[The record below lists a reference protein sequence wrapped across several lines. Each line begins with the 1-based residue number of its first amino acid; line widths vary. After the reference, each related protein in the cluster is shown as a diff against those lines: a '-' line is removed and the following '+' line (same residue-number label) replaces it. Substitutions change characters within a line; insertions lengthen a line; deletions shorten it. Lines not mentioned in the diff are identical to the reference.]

1 MHENNS
7 IVSEM
12 PSWKVHR
19 ALYEKLSREVEDF
32 FVETPGLLDRI
43 DRIIDREY
51 GEHDLG
57 RSADPWSLS
66 RMLRAL
72 WLEFG
77 DVYDMATKRFLYT
90 DYFERRKIEREIQRK
105 PELFQRYMLYIP
117 DDVLVLATLHHI
129 LDIAT
134 YCLLNVYP
142 PITADESPLLFEMTE
157 KFMRNYT
164 EQLKELETTELKTIG
179 STFERVFG
187 RLIGILKERAR
198 EVYVML
204 VEYLK
209 SKGLEPG
216 YGPEVLKSLL
226 VEFVRK
232 KEYYGIIYV
241 NNTPLPVAAA
251 AVRAFNELVKGE
263 EVVLGFSR
271 WRGPYPPV
279 HEEVRALSVREL
291 CEKLRIELQK

>member
-19 ALYEKLSREVEDF
+19 ALYEKLSIEVEG
-32 FVETPGLLDRI
+32 FVIWTPNLLDRI
-43 DRIIDREY
+43 DKIIDREY

-57 RSADPWSLS
+57 RSADPWSFS

-77 DVYDMATKRFLYT
+77 DLYDMATKKFLYT

-105 PELFQRYMLYIP
+105 PELFRRYMLYIP

-142 PITADESPLLFEMTE
+142 PITAEESPLLFEMTE

-179 STFERVFG
+179 STFEW
-187 RLIGILKERAR
+187 LIGILKERAR

-216 YGPEVLKSLL
+216 YGPEVLKNLL

-232 KEYYGIIYV
+232 KEYYGIIHV

-251 AVRAFNELVKGE
+251 AVRAFNELAEGKK
-263 EVVLGFSR
+263 VVLGFS
-271 WRGPYPPV
+271 WSGGPYPPICR
-279 HEEVRALSVREL
+279 EIEALNVREL
-291 CEKLRIELQK
+291 CEKLRAEPQK

>member
-1 MHENNS
+1 
-7 IVSEM
+7 
-12 PSWKVHR
+12 
-19 ALYEKLSREVEDF
+19 
-32 FVETPGLLDRI
+32 
-43 DRIIDREY
+43 
-51 GEHDLG
+51 
-57 RSADPWSLS
+57 
-66 RMLRAL
+66 
-72 WLEFG
+72 
-77 DVYDMATKRFLYT
+77 
-90 DYFERRKIEREIQRK
+90 
-105 PELFQRYMLYIP
+105 
-117 DDVLVLATLHHI
+117 LATLHHI

-157 KFMRNYT
+157 KFMRNYA

-179 STFERVFG
+179 STFEW
-187 RLIGILKERAR
+187 LIGILKERAR

-216 YGPEVLKSLL
+216 YGPEVLKNLL

-232 KEYYGIIYV
+232 KEYYGIIHV
-241 NNTPLPVAAA
+241 NNMPLPVATA
-251 AVRAFNELVKGE
+251 AVKAFNELAKGE

-279 HEEVRALSVREL
+279 HEEVRVLSVREL
-291 CEKLRIELQK
+291 CERLRIELQK